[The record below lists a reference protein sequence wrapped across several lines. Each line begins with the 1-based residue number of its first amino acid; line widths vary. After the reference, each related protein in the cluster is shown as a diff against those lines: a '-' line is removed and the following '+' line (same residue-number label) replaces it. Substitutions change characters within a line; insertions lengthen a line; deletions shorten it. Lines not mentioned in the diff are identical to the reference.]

1 MFIKQNNRIRPL
13 YKQLLKLRENIQNRT
28 KLLKFKRKKWLLFVQ
43 NYKKKLKWYNKFKPT
58 DQTKYLVTTY
68 PSKGTAHKKQY
79 RNSLNK
85 SKALRLFYGSL
96 AKKIFKKQINYLKT
110 KNSNSRYLLFLKLF
124 EQRLDTVLFRSK
136 FSKSIKNAR
145 QLITHGLVNVNNKQV
160 GYPAYL
166 LKESDLISIS
176 PKYCLIVEENFKY
189 CLRGN
194 SQINIKNNQ
203 LWPIPPKH
211 LIINYKTLEIVFGN
225 IDISNFSTEFSYH
238 LNLEKIILNSSR
250 Q

>member
-1 MFIKQNNRIRPL
+1 MFIKQNNRIEPL

-28 KLLKFKRKKWLLFVQ
+28 KLLKFKRKKWKIFIQ
-43 NYKKKLKWYNKFKPT
+43 NYKKKLKWYNKFKPI
-58 DQTKYLVTTY
+58 DQTRYLVTTY
-68 PSKGTAHKKQY
+68 STKGTSHKKQY

-85 SKALRLFYGSL
+85 SRALRLFYGSL
-96 AKKIFKKQINYLKT
+96 TKKIFKKQINYLKT
-110 KNSNSRYLLFLKLF
+110 KNLNSYFLLFLKLF

-160 GYPAYL
+160 NYPSYL
-166 LKESDLISIS
+166 LKESDLVSVNS
-176 PKYCLIVEENFKY
+176 KYCLVVEENLKY

-211 LIINYKTLEIVFGN
+211 LIINYKTLEIIFGN
-225 IDISNFSTEFSYH
+225 IEISSFSTEFSYH
-238 LNLEKIILNSSR
+238 LNLEKIILNSYR